1 MKFRFLGFV
10 SLLLLHSAWA
20 EEKSPGWLSD
30 PQHPSLQY
38 RFVCIKGSQRVM
50 WRNGYPGAVTLKA
63 RMKSFEYDGMEDVQ
77 IEPGATANSD
87 LDTLNCGN
95 FNVTVT
101 RFSMAP
107 PPPPPPPVAAKAVSA
122 AAPPPPPPAP
132 ILVAF
137 EPQTEPIPE
146 ITREALASIA
156 IGMNQ
161 AEVRQK
167 LGDPLSKLSIPD
179 DKGLF
184 ETYRYNV
191 TGDRQGVV
199 RFANGIVTGIIS
211 PK

>member
-30 PQHPSLQY
+30 AQHPSLQY
-38 RFVCIKGSQRVM
+38 RFVCMKGSERVV

-63 RMKSFEYDGMEDVQ
+63 HMKSFEYDGMEDVQ
-77 IEPGATANSD
+77 IDPGATANSD
-87 LDTLNCGN
+87 LDTLNCGS
-95 FNVTVT
+95 FQVTVT
-101 RFSMAP
+101 RFSMAA
-107 PPPPPPPVAAKAVSA
+107 PPPPPPPVAAKAASA

-146 ITREALASIA
+146 ITTDALASIA
-156 IGMNQ
+156 VGMKQ

-167 LGDPLSKLSIPD
+167 LGDPLSRLSIPD
-179 DKGLF
+179 DRGLI

-191 TGDRQGVV
+191 TGDRPGVV
-199 RFANGIVTGIIS
+199 KFANGIVTGIIS